1 MDRRSRI
8 LRHHA
13 SHPTRLANVLWP
25 CPDDLHQRERL
36 CNKQRVQSE
45 MAPPDCS
52 TTRGDPR
59 DPSSGTSI
67 AGRSA
72 QRDQR
77 HPRLTQIRHGTNRRQ
92 ARQAFRAR
100 SSLIV
105 TCSQTHA
112 IEVGRDA
119 SAILAR
125 IEDKVDAMIEEATGA
140 KNAKTRKRSK
150 AKPSDQEPSLSDLSN
165 TSLGDLFQGCI
176 K

>member
-1 MDRRSRI
+1 M
-8 LRHHA
+8 
-13 SHPTRLANVLWP
+13 
-25 CPDDLHQRERL
+25 
-36 CNKQRVQSE
+36 
-45 MAPPDCS
+45 
-52 TTRGDPR
+52 
-59 DPSSGTSI
+59 
-67 AGRSA
+67 
-72 QRDQR
+72 
-77 HPRLTQIRHGTNRRQ
+77 
-92 ARQAFRAR
+92 
-100 SSLIV
+100 